1 MKQYLSFFVVGKM
14 DQYYKKLI
22 NQRPHALCQ
31 CRTFETWEEFH
42 MEMGFDKV
50 PKAIIYAEIKKL
62 FADSVLHLDE
72 EIGMFSETANG
83 YKRAWPMYRMV
94 CWERN
99 SASPNAE
106 RIIVYGEWA
115 STGQLAGRSIEM
127 IASSAAAADRPVC
140 KDPYLAYDDVPIY
153 QDACSSCL
161 LRRQI
166 KDRIM
171 PE

>member
-1 MKQYLSFFVVGKM
+1 MISPHSLPNPIHKLGAVKLNRPDMKQYLSFFVVGKM

-22 NQRPHALCQ
+22 NQRPHAL
-31 CRTFETWEEFH
+31 
-42 MEMGFDKV
+42 
-50 PKAIIYAEIKKL
+50 YAEIKKL